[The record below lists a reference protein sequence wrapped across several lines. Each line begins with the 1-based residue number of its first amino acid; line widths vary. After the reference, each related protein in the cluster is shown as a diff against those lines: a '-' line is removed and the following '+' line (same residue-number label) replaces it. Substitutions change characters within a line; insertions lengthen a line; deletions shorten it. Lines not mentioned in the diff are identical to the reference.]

1 MAHISL
7 SSLCVSRAHAW
18 PGQSVHD
25 FHMENASNISARI
38 RSLRKELKLKQADFV
53 AGLNISRSYLSKL
66 ETGDEQPGR
75 DLLIRMAHEFNV
87 SLDWLT
93 SGAGGMRPAQ
103 ATNEQEALL
112 LMAFR
117 SLPKDEAETHLKLM
131 LQRANKDRLD
141 E

>member
-1 MAHISL
+1 MTHIL
-7 SSLCVSRAHAW
+7 MSSLCVSRAHSW
-18 PGQSVHD
+18 SDQSVHD
-25 FHMENASNISARI
+25 FHMENASNISVRI

-93 SGAGGMRPAQ
+93 SGTGGMRPAQ